1 MYIPPLYPHM
11 FIYIHDDNVL
21 LRKSYTNKGKRAN
34 TQNKNKTNLWLFARF
49 RQRSFMAYT
58 NKIPAAAAVATAML
72 FLAVMIAPR
81 WTEAQTM
88 PKLDPVCALL
98 VTDTIKK
105 CYLSG
110 SVTPSEEC
118 CGKLKS
124 ANDRQVTCLC
134 DNFIAH
140 PSSNNV
146 TQDVLEVYHTT
157 CGVAD
162 KFACKGT

>member
-1 MYIPPLYPHM
+1 
-11 FIYIHDDNVL
+11 
-21 LRKSYTNKGKRAN
+21 
-34 TQNKNKTNLWLFARF
+34 
-49 RQRSFMAYT
+49 MAYT

-72 FLAVMIAPR
+72 FLAVTIAPR

-98 VTDTIKK
+98 VTDTITK

-110 SVTPSEEC
+110 SLKPSEEC
-118 CGKLKS
+118 CSDLKS
-124 ANDRQVTCLC
+124 ATDRQVTCLC

-140 PSSNNV
+140 PSNNNV
-146 TQDVLEVYHTT
+146 TQALLEVYHHD

-162 KFACKGT
+162 KFACKGSSNGGAAKKISALFGLLGLAASLFF

>member
-1 MYIPPLYPHM
+1 MYSWESHIRTKESEQTKH
-11 FIYIHDDNVL
+11 L
-21 LRKSYTNKGKRAN
+21 LFTS
-34 TQNKNKTNLWLFARF
+34 F

-72 FLAVMIAPR
+72 FLAVMMAPR

-88 PKLDPVCALL
+88 PNLDPVCTILI
-98 VTDTIKK
+98 TDIMTK

-110 SVTPSEEC
+110 NLAPSTEC
-118 CGKLKS
+118 CDDLKS
-124 ANDRQVTCLC
+124 ANSKQVTCLC

-140 PSSNNV
+140 PSNNNV
-146 TQDVLEVYHTT
+146 TQALLEVYHHD

-162 KFACKGT
+162 KFACKGTYFKFSSLICFFILCGSSLVGVL